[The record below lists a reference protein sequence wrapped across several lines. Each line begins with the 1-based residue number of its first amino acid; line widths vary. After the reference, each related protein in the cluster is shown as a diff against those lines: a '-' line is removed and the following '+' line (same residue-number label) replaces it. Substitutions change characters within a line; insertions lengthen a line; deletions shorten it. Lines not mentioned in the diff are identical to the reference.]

1 MERLLFYPLW
11 AQIILVLLLF
21 CVPSV
26 LGLYVVRRLV
36 PLDRLRENHEVAGFT
51 FGVLG
56 AFYGLLLAF
65 VIVAAWERF
74 DLASQEVQKEAVSLA
89 ELYRMTTELHDPAR
103 AEIHQG
109 IRNYIMDLMDHD
121 WPAMAQSRYTF
132 ATARANS
139 LPIWHLISS
148 YKATNDRESLV
159 LDKSLDQ
166 LDEITDSGADRD
178 LFYAE
183 SLPTMVWLIIYLGG
197 IIVIAFSYF
206 FGLKA
211 FKSQALMVAIFA
223 GLLGLTILAVQEL
236 AHPYQGRQTVS
247 VIPMEH
253 ALLQIDAIDA
263 QESQPRLPPSA
274 QIQPQPP
281 LVAKPSG

>member
-1 MERLLFYPLW
+1 MEHLLFYPLW
-11 AQIILVLLLF
+11 GQILLVLLIF
-21 CVPSV
+21 CLPSV
-26 LGLYVVRRLV
+26 LGLYLVRRLV
-36 PLDRLRENHEVAGFT
+36 PLERLEENHEVAGFT

-74 DLASQEVQKEAVSLA
+74 DLASQETQKEAVSLA
-89 ELYRMTTELHDPAR
+89 ELYRLTTELRDPAR
-103 AEIHQG
+103 AEIHRD
-109 IRNYIMDLMDHD
+109 IRQYIANLEDYD
-121 WPAMAQSRYTF
+121 WPAMAHSRYEF
-132 ATARANS
+132 SQARANS

-148 YKATNDRESLV
+148 YKATNERESLV

-166 LDEITDSGADRD
+166 LDQITDSGADRD

-211 FKSQALMVAIFA
+211 FKSQALMVAIFS
-223 GLLGLTILAVQEL
+223 GLLGLTILAVLEL

-247 VIPMEH
+247 IIPMRH

-263 QESQPRLPPSA
+263 QQDGA
-274 QIQPQPP
+274 NH
-281 LVAKPSG
+281 

>member
-1 MERLLFYPLW
+1 MEHLLFYPLW
-11 AQIILVLLLF
+11 AQIILVLLIF

-26 LGLYVVRRLV
+26 LGLYLVRRLV
-36 PLDRLRENHEVAGFT
+36 PLDRLKENHEVAGFT

-89 ELYRMTTELHDPAR
+89 ELYRLTTELHDPAR
-103 AEIHQG
+103 AQIHQQ
-109 IRNYIMDLMDHD
+109 IRLYISDLENYD
-121 WPAMAQSRYTF
+121 WPAMAQSRYEF
-132 ATARANS
+132 SHARANS
-139 LPIWHLISS
+139 LPLWHLISS
-148 YKATNDRESLV
+148 YRATNERESLV

-166 LDEITDSGADRD
+166 LDQITDSGADRD

-211 FKSQALMVAIFA
+211 FRSQALMVAIFA
-223 GLLGLTILAVQEL
+223 GLLGLTILAVLEL
-236 AHPYQGRQTVS
+236 AHPYRGRQTVS
-247 VIPMEH
+247 IIPMRH
-253 ALLQIDAIDA
+253 AQLQIDAIDA
-263 QESQPRLPPSA
+263 QDARSRPSA
-274 QIQPQPP
+274 QSQAPPP
-281 LVAKPSG
+281 LSSPSG